1 VRSGGRSD
9 RVPSPTEGRDLRSG
23 DFPVPIAQVRW
34 RDRATVQGRVRAVHA
49 GPVSGTWSLQ
59 CELVDDSGGMKIVFL
74 GRRSI
79 AGIEPGTGMLVTG
92 TIGQADGHLAIFN
105 PVYTLLPREARL

>member
-1 VRSGGRSD
+1 
-9 RVPSPTEGRDLRSG
+9 
-23 DFPVPIAQVRW
+23 VPIDTIRW

-59 CELVDDSGGMKIVFL
+59 CELVDDSGGIKIVFL

-79 AGIEPGTGMLVTG
+79 AGIEPGTGMRVTG
-92 TIGQADGHLAIFN
+92 TIGHADGHLAIFN